1 MSVIIEDAVIDELL
15 ARRDAISKNK
25 KWGFNLPE
33 KEFIKGMVCLNP
45 QSYGARIEKYIKNNL
60 GFDKVAAKENKGDLV
75 DPIRDEYYE
84 VKISLLTQN
93 NPALNL
99 VQIRLWQENDY
110 YLCVAYDLR
119 DISNYRKY
127 IFLLTHD
134 EMEKE
139 CEKANAAH
147 GTSVSNNNNKNVE
160 LRLSIICDENN
171 DTFNRWK
178 GNYLI
183 DDYDQIIEWI

>member
-1 MSVIIEDAVIDELL
+1 MSVMIEDAVIAELL
-15 ARRDAISKNK
+15 ARRDVISKNK
-25 KWGFNLPE
+25 KWGFDLPE

-45 QSYGARIEKYIKNNL
+45 QSYGARIETYIKERL
-60 GFDKVAAKENKGDLV
+60 GFTKVKAKDNRGDIMNSVANLF
-75 DPIRDEYYE
+75 YE
-84 VKISLLTQN
+84 VKISLLTLSN
-93 NPALNL
+93 SALNL

-139 CEKANAAH
+139 CERANAAH

-160 LRLSIICDENN
+160 LRLSINCDENN
-171 DTFNRWK
+171 DTFDKWK
-178 GNYLI
+178 ENYLI
-183 DDYDQIIEWI
+183 DDYDQIVQ

>member
-1 MSVIIEDAVIDELL
+1 MSVMIDDAVIAELL

-25 KWGFNLPE
+25 KWGFDLPE

-45 QSYGARIEKYIKNNL
+45 QSYGARIETRIKERL
-60 GFDKVAAKENKGDLV
+60 GFTKVKAKDNRGDIMNPVANLF
-75 DPIRDEYYE
+75 YE
-84 VKISLLTQN
+84 VKISLLTLSN
-93 NPALNL
+93 AALNL
-99 VQIRLWQENDY
+99 VQIRLWQEVDY

-119 DISNYRKY
+119 DVYNYKKY

-139 CEKANAAH
+139 CINANAAH
-147 GTSVSNNNNKNVE
+147 GTSVSNSNNETVE
-160 LRLSIICDENN
+160 LRLSIICDEND

-178 GNYLI
+178 GKYLI
-183 DDYDQIIEWI
+183 EDYDQIV

>member
-1 MSVIIEDAVIDELL
+1 MSVMIEDAVIAELL

-25 KWGFNLPE
+25 KWGFDLPE

-45 QSYGARIEKYIKNNL
+45 QSYGARIETYIKERL
-60 GFDKVAAKENKGDLV
+60 GFTKVKAKDNRGDIMNSVANLF
-75 DPIRDEYYE
+75 YE
-84 VKISLLTQN
+84 VKISLLTLS

-134 EMEKE
+134 EIEKE
-139 CEKANAAH
+139 CERANAAH
-147 GTSVSNNNNKNVE
+147 GTSVSNSNNKNVE

-183 DDYDQIIEWI
+183 DDYDQIV